1 MGLRHRLDNV
11 KALLLSEWD
20 PIGIRDQPAAQDEYD
35 AYAAVIADMIHAG
48 RSETE
53 LANYLVSVETQA
65 MGLEADR
72 RRAESVAAR
81 LTSTRIV

>member
-20 PIGIRDQPAAQDEYD
+20 PIGIRDEPAAQDEYD
-35 AYAAVIADMIHAG
+35 AYAAVIADMIDAG

-53 LANYLVSVETQA
+53 LADYLVSVGSEA
-65 MGLEADR
+65 IGLRADQRPAEA
-72 RRAESVAAR
+72 VAAK
-81 LTSTRIV
+81 LVALA